1 MNPRHT
7 ILHLASIRDAID
19 RAITSLIHLDE
30 NVPTQ
35 PLSSL
40 TPREVEFL
48 ALIRRGLTI
57 KEMGREK
64 GLSIGTSKIHV
75 RNVLSKYGAASRV
88 HLLVLL
94 RMNQTTTPEK
104 DD

>member
-1 MNPRHT
+1 MNPRYT
-7 ILHLASIRDAID
+7 ILHLAQIRDAID
-19 RAITSLIHLDE
+19 KAMTALIHLDE
-30 NVPTQ
+30 TATTQ

-64 GLSIGTSKIHV
+64 GLSIGTVKIHV
-75 RNVLSKYGAASRV
+75 RNVLGKYGATSRV
-88 HLLVLL
+88 QLLVMLK
-94 RMNQTTTPEK
+94 T
-104 DD
+104 

>member
-1 MNPRHT
+1 MNPRYT

-19 RAITSLIHLDE
+19 KAITSLIHLDE
-30 NVPTQ
+30 TAPMA

-40 TPREVEFL
+40 TPREVDFL

-64 GLSIGTSKIHV
+64 GLSIGTVKIHV
-75 RNVLSKYGAASRV
+75 RNVLGKYGATSRV
-88 HLLVLL
+88 QLLVMLK
-94 RMNQTTTPEK
+94 T
-104 DD
+104 

>member
-7 ILHLASIRDAID
+7 ILHLAQIRDAID
-19 RAITSLIHLDE
+19 KAMTALIHLDE
-30 NVPTQ
+30 TVPMA

-64 GLSIGTSKIHV
+64 GLSIGTVKIHV
-75 RNVLSKYGAASRV
+75 RNVLSKYGATSRV
-88 HLLVLL
+88 HLLAML
-94 RMNQTTTPEK
+94 K
-104 DD
+104 A